1 MSSAFRKSL
10 PWLVFAA
17 LAVVI
22 LVFGNRSVQDATMQ
36 DYDAEYTEYHVNY
49 LEKEVAR
56 LRDQNRSLRQELATV
71 DVKD

>member
-1 MSSAFRKSL
+1 
-10 PWLVFAA
+10 
-17 LAVVI
+17 
-22 LVFGNRSVQDATMQ
+22 MQ